1 MRLRI
6 SVSLPAARSP
16 KYQKKTSGRRSSVY
30 KFIVVTDPDT
40 APGFRLAGV
49 DVMEIQN
56 SEEVRDLLP
65 SLLLKDDTGIIAIN
79 EDYMM
84 SLDEKMMEKIEKSY
98 RPIII
103 PIPTGARRLDRTS
116 YIEGLLR
123 RAIGYDI
130 VVR

>member
-1 MRLRI
+1 
-6 SVSLPAARSP
+6 
-16 KYQKKTSGRRSSVY
+16 VY
-30 KFIVVTDPDT
+30 KFIVVTDPDNAT
-40 APGFRLAGV
+40 GFRLAGI

-56 SEEVRDLLP
+56 TEEVRTLLP

-103 PIPTGARRLDRTS
+103 PIPSRAKRLDRTS

-123 RAIGYDI
+123 RAIGYNI
-130 VVR
+130 VLRK

>member
-1 MRLRI
+1 M
-6 SVSLPAARSP
+6 
-16 KYQKKTSGRRSSVY
+16 Y

-49 DVMEIQN
+49 DVIEIEN
-56 SEEVRDLLP
+56 SEEVQSMLP

-84 SLDEKMMEKIEKSY
+84 SLDEKMMEKIERSY

-103 PIPTGARRLDRTS
+103 PIPSHSKKLDRTS

-123 RAIGYDI
+123 RAIGYNI
-130 VVR
+130 VLRK

>member
-1 MRLRI
+1 M
-6 SVSLPAARSP
+6 
-16 KYQKKTSGRRSSVY
+16 Y

-49 DVMEIQN
+49 DVMEIHN
-56 SEEVRDLLP
+56 SEEVRTLLP

-79 EDYMM
+79 EDYMA
-84 SLDEKMMEKIEKSY
+84 SLDEKMMEKIERSY

-103 PIPTGARRLDRTS
+103 PIPSGAKRLDRTS

-123 RAIGYDI
+123 RAIGYNI
-130 VVR
+130 VLRK

>member
-1 MRLRI
+1 
-6 SVSLPAARSP
+6 
-16 KYQKKTSGRRSSVY
+16 VY

-49 DVMEIQN
+49 DVMEVNN
-56 SEEVRDLLP
+56 SEEVHALLP

-84 SLDEKMMEKIEKSY
+84 SLEEKMMEKIEKSY

-103 PIPTGARRLDRTS
+103 PIPSRVKRLDRTS

-123 RAIGYDI
+123 RAIGYNI
-130 VVR
+130 VLRK

>member
-1 MRLRI
+1 
-6 SVSLPAARSP
+6 
-16 KYQKKTSGRRSSVY
+16 VY

-49 DVMEIQN
+49 DVVEIQN
-56 SEEVRDLLP
+56 SEEVRTLLP

-79 EDYMM
+79 EDYIA
-84 SLDEKMMEKIEKSY
+84 SLDEKMMERIERSY

-103 PIPTGARRLDRTS
+103 PIPSGAKRLARTS

-123 RAIGYDI
+123 RAIGYNI
-130 VVR
+130 VLKK

>member
-1 MRLRI
+1 
-6 SVSLPAARSP
+6 
-16 KYQKKTSGRRSSVY
+16 VY
-30 KFIVVTDPDT
+30 KFIVVTDSDS

-56 SEEVRDLLP
+56 SEEVRALLP

-79 EDYMM
+79 EDYLI

-103 PIPTGARRLDRTS
+103 PIPSRAKRLDRTS

-123 RAIGYDI
+123 RAIGYNI
-130 VVR
+130 VLRK

>member
-1 MRLRI
+1 MF
-6 SVSLPAARSP
+6 
-16 KYQKKTSGRRSSVY
+16 
-30 KFIVVTDPDT
+30 KFVVVTDPDT

-49 DVMEIQN
+49 EVMEIQN
-56 SEEVRDLLP
+56 SEEVRTLLP

-103 PIPTGARRLDRTS
+103 PIPSRAKRLDRTS

-123 RAIGYDI
+123 RAIGYNI
-130 VVR
+130 VLRK

>member
-1 MRLRI
+1 
-6 SVSLPAARSP
+6 
-16 KYQKKTSGRRSSVY
+16 VY

-49 DVMEIQN
+49 DVIEIQN
-56 SEEVRDLLP
+56 SEEVRALLP

-103 PIPTGARRLDRTS
+103 PIPSRARRLDRTS

-123 RAIGYDI
+123 RAIGYNI
-130 VVR
+130 VLRK